1 MPLIVLPHP
10 TSALVGAEAEAKAR
24 EVVDEIVYVLTRE
37 RSVLSAEYVKRI
49 YAPPK
54 RAFRARQMFA

>member
-10 TSALVGAEAEAKAR
+10 TSALIGAEAEAKAR
-24 EVVDEIVYVLTRE
+24 EVVDEIIYVLTQE
-37 RSVLSAEYVKRI
+37 RSVLSAEYAERM

-54 RAFRARQMFA
+54 RAFRAR